1 MHHRIEVDNKSKI
14 IKVFAQGKWNIED
27 SDKITT
33 VITEKSQE
41 TGIVKILIDHSQLKI
56 NVSNLV
62 AYKRPLQLKS
72 QFEDIY
78 PFVAFVS
85 PSGKHALYKFFVTVA
100 RNRGIFFNAFKDYD
114 SALEWLLAN

>member
-1 MHHRIEVDNKSKI
+1 MQHQIEVNNQSNI
-14 IKVFAQGKWNIED
+14 IEVSAQGQWNIEE

-33 VITEKSQE
+33 TITEKSQE
-41 TGIVKILIDHSQLKI
+41 TGIVKVLIDHSQLKI

-85 PSGKHALYKFFVTVA
+85 PKGKHNLYKFFTMVA
-100 RNRGIFFNAFKDYD
+100 RNRGIFFNAFRDYD
-114 SALEWLLAN
+114 SAREWLLAN